1 MVTVIDEDTMQPCTL
16 KLLLKTDTLHKA
28 QVVSEIRN
36 QKKMSGRPNFVTLRA
51 VYEDANMIYL
61 AMEVW
66 GIALEEVVSRRRVV
80 T

>member
-1 MVTVIDEDTMQPCTL
+1 MQPCTL
-16 KLLLKTDTLHKA
+16 KLLLKTDTLQKA

-36 QKKMSGRPNFVTLRA
+36 QKKLSGRPNFVTLRA

-66 GIALEEVVSRRRVV
+66 GIAL
-80 T
+80 